1 MSSTLQTFGFRP
13 VYSRSGGQVRAKRV
27 KLADSVQAGT
37 AVNHYAG
44 NPCTLKTDG
53 SLIAYDGTG
62 SAYNTGMYGI
72 VAGFEYTD
80 ANNKPVK
87 DNKLLA
93 SQTGITNVYAWV
105 YTDPDIVYEVGVNA
119 TVAIA
124 AIGDQLTTV
133 TNPTTGS
140 STTGYGTCY
149 MAGAGSGGA
158 ATLAGANAQ
167 GVARIIDIALQPDN
181 DWSDNFTV
189 VQVELCGLQTV
200 AVKVAI

>member
-1 MSSTLQTFGFRP
+1 MSATLQAFGFRP
-13 VYSRSGGQVRAKRV
+13 VYSRSGGQVRPKRV
-27 KLADSVQAGT
+27 KLVDATQAGT

-53 SLIAYDGTG
+53 SLIAYNGTG
-62 SAYNTGMYGI
+62 YAYNDGMYGI

-80 ANNKPVK
+80 ANGKPVK

-93 SQTGITNVYAWV
+93 SSTGITNVYAWI
-105 YTDPDIVYEVGVNA
+105 YTDPDIVYEVGCDA
-119 TVAIA
+119 SIA
-124 AIGDQLTTV
+124 VTAIGDQLTTV

-140 STTGYGTCY
+140 STTGYGTSY
-149 MAGAGSGGA
+149 ASGA
-158 ATLAGANAQ
+158 LAGANAQ
-167 GVARIIDIALQPDN
+167 GVMRIIDIALQTDN
-181 DWSDNFTV
+181 DWGDTKTV